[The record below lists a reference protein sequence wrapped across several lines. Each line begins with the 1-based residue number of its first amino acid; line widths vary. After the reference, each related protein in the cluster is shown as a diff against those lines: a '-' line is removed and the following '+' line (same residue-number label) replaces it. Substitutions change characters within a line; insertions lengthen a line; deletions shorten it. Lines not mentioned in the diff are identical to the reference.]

1 MEDGL
6 KSNWKKVGK
15 DFAHLGK
22 DLGKT
27 LLKTVK
33 TGVAAAS
40 DWANEPDEKPQK
52 DAVIEADEWVH
63 ITEEEPKA

>member
-15 DFAHLGK
+15 DFANLGK

-27 LLKTVK
+27 LMKTVK

-40 DWANEPDEKPQK
+40 DWANEPKDAAQQ
-52 DAVIEADEWVH
+52 DAVIEADELVH
-63 ITEEEPKA
+63 AAEDEPKA